1 MLHEDDCR
9 ASRSPRTLS
18 CVDVRNDEP
27 GKFADALRLE
37 AKDIA
42 AGRVALGLPSNEPS
56 ENRTAIHELADE
68 PWVTYTSSDRAGLA
82 LSGGGIRSA
91 SFTLGLLQALAERG
105 VLPLF
110 DYLSTVSGG
119 GYTGGFWTSWLRA
132 NGSKQLFPTAG
143 SGAASHEHPAIR
155 HLREFS
161 RFLAPR
167 TGLGYIDLWEALLA
181 LLAGMVPTLV
191 FATLLF
197 ATGVVVW
204 RLIVDY
210 VMWMALQ
217 PWVLPPIVFSTYV
230 VLAALMENRWQRVR
244 IVPPRPPDGSV
255 VIGSALITASVLAGV
270 TAFAVHPDSPVW
282 FGDALA
288 PNGPARLI
296 RWRLET
302 RYPVTGLDWIRGY
315 LLPAGFAIGAAGVW
329 AVRWLGPWWIGW
341 KGLRS
346 PDSAMRRRDDP
357 AALGRAL
364 ERASARLLFFSLVA
378 LAFAV
383 IWHLSVFLGETL
395 PGLIET
401 NSKGVTGLLESI
413 GITGGL
419 TAIASA
425 AFGGFRSMLQ
435 PSRTDDAAGVL
446 ARLRP
451 MLPQLAAGATVILYL
466 TTVTILCRAI
476 DLSLQDSGSS
486 AWLWLLAPAIVA
498 LLGGPDHRGTGLHE
512 FYRRRISRAFVQF
525 AGDECPPDC
534 DRLTPCEPNLSR
546 PVHLICCAANGVAD
560 DPLHTL
566 YRGARSAVLS
576 PHGLLMGNRCM
587 PSDIRLSDALT
598 ASAAAFNSQMG
609 GYSLRLGA
617 AVSILMTALNLRLGL
632 WLPTSR
638 ATTPLSIGG
647 VRLLVEM
654 FGATRSDQSWVHL
667 SDGGHFDNSA
677 AYELV
682 RRHCRYIV
690 VADCGADPKVRFDDI
705 SELIRRVRE
714 DFGVEIEIDVSPLRP
729 DATGYSRQHVA
740 AGSIFYGGRGTSDV
754 GTLIVVKPTLTGD
767 EPPDVTQY
775 RARNS
780 DFPHESTG
788 DQFFDEPQ
796 WESYR
801 RLGEHIGR
809 AAFAYVE
816 DMNDTQRKEGERVFS
831 DCARQWH
838 PLPVGFDDRL
848 VALSSRCAA
857 IESELRENM
866 PASLRAEW
874 IPELFSSTVAVGTP
888 TPDDEAKTFLFLLE
902 VAQVLED
909 AWLTCGLDAHGLHP
923 LNDGW
928 SAYVARWVGMPTFVR
943 LWPLMRP
950 MASPGFR
957 EFMKR
962 RFDLRVRGEDEER
975 KGEAALES
983 VLELREVQGHAFEST
998 VVEREVELR
1007 LAPPGKAGKAFEV
1020 GRAKIRIVDG
1030 TAKWSLE
1037 DLRVP
1042 ARLHG
1047 GGLVGRFLDAVLAQ
1061 CVKWKVERIEVDAV
1075 RAAAVSERA
1084 DYNRMLDVYRG
1095 RGFRMDASGTTLTR
1109 GVTTTAVRA
1118 PISAS
1123 SVSTSPS
1130 A

>member
-1 MLHEDDCR
+1 M
-9 ASRSPRTLS
+9 
-18 CVDVRNDEP
+18 DVRNDEP
-27 GKFADALRLE
+27 SGFDDALRLE
-37 AKDIA
+37 ARDITE
-42 AGRVALGLPSNEPS
+42 GRIALGLPSNEPTQT
-56 ENRTAIHELADE
+56 RTAIHELADE

-132 NGSKQLFPTAG
+132 NGRTQLFPVAG

-181 LLAGMVPTLV
+181 LLAGMVPTLM

-217 PWVLPPIVFSTYV
+217 PWVLPPIVFAVYV
-230 VLAALMENRWQRVR
+230 VLAALMENRWQSVR
-244 IVPPRPPDGSV
+244 IVPPRPPDGTV

-341 KGLRS
+341 KGLGS
-346 PDSAMRRRDDP
+346 PDKAMRRRDDP

-378 LAFAV
+378 LAFAM
-383 IWHLSVFLGETL
+383 ISHLSVFLGETL
-395 PGLIET
+395 PALIDS

-435 PSRTDDAAGVL
+435 PSRTDDAAGLL

-451 MLPQLAAGATVILYL
+451 VLPQLAAGATVLLYL
-466 TTVTILCRAI
+466 TTVTIICRAI
-476 DLSLQDSGSS
+476 DLSLRDSGSS
-486 AWLWLLAPAIVA
+486 AWSWLLAPAIVA

-512 FYRRRISRAFVQF
+512 FYRRRISRAFVQH

-534 DRLTPCEPNLSR
+534 DRLTPCAPKLTR

-576 PHGLLMGNRCM
+576 PHGLLMGNRRM

-654 FGATRSDQSWVHL
+654 FGGTRSDHSWVHL

-690 VADCGADPKVRFDDI
+690 VADCGADPKVRFDDV

-729 DATGYSRQHVA
+729 DASGYSRQHVA
-740 AGSIFYGGRGTSDV
+740 VGSIFYGGRGTSDV

-780 DFPHESTG
+780 NFPHESTG
-788 DQFFDEPQ
+788 DQFFDGPQ

-809 AAFAYVE
+809 TVFEYVT
-816 DMNDTQRKEGERVFS
+816 NLSPNQLVGGERVFT
-831 DCARQWH
+831 DAARQWH
-838 PLPVGFDDRL
+838 PLPPGFDDKL
-848 VALSSRCAA
+848 IGLSLRCAT
-857 IESELRENM
+857 IERQLRTAM
-866 PASLRAEW
+866 PANIRGELV
-874 IPELFSSTVAVGTP
+874 PELVPTGTAP
-888 TPDDEAKTFLFLLE
+888 APSADEDAQTFLFLLE

-909 AWLTCGLDAHGLHP
+909 AWLTCGLDAHSQHP
-923 LNDGW
+923 LNEGW
-928 SAYVARWVGMPTFVR
+928 SAYIGRWVTMPSFMR
-943 LWPLMRP
+943 MWPLLRP
-950 MASPGFR
+950 LASPGFR
-957 EFMKR
+957 EFIKR
-962 RFDLRVRGEDEER
+962 RFGLRVRDE
-975 KGEAALES
+975 
-983 VLELREVQGHAFEST
+983 HEST
-998 VVEREVELR
+998 AKGLVHPWGTARLHLETQPVRSRSTTAVELVY
-1007 LAPPGKAGKAFEV
+1007 LLTLPGVMATVVEV
-1020 GRAKIRIVDG
+1020 GRATIHYRGELV
-1030 TAKWSLE
+1030 WWRLE
-1037 DLRVP
+1037 DVVVP
-1042 ARLHG
+1042 ARMSG
-1047 GGLVGRFLDAVLAQ
+1047 AGVVGRFLDAIIE
-1061 CVKWKVERIEVDAV
+1061 WTEREKFTC
-1075 RAAAVSERA
+1075 AAVSVRVSKSSSFAE
-1084 DYNRMLDVYRG
+1084 YNRALELYRG
-1095 RGFRMDASGTTLTR
+1095 RGFRLSPSGTVLR
-1109 GVTTTAVRA
+1109 RELEPTAA
-1118 PISAS
+1118 LS
-1123 SVSTSPS
+1123 
-1130 A
+1130 